1 MRRIGFLLFLLL
13 SLVIV
18 STGVV
23 HSMTGITSLINPRAT
38 VKQYQKILVV
48 SAFPDIDQKIKMEKQ
63 LSKELRKKADIRACI
78 RESELSDRKHST
90 KRQSIEQLLAQNG
103 IDGILM
109 IGPSCSA
116 VDTKTLQDAGLTASI
131 ADLFKN
137 QVTASPSVT
146 STNIALHMPDS
157 PYTVSLLSYRNG
169 LSVLTWTMHL
179 SATAV
184 KNTATVIVN
193 QLIIDGVIQAK

>member
-90 KRQSIEQLLAQNG
+90 KGQSIEQLLTQNG

-137 QVTASPSVT
+137 QVTASPSVS